1 MRPPLHTLKGWMA
14 TIISLWMAVL
24 ACLMGCA
31 LPALADS
38 HAIHTSA
45 ARTIVAETVAGTSAV
60 TSAGGPAKRGEPEP
74 MADMEC
80 CHHSGGQ
87 APTKPGDG
95 KPVPGGTMSCCPLE
109 ITIAPK
115 WEPAALS
122 LATRSFATTQDFVLA
137 CDGDLVGIRFFHSV
151 EVVPPVWHS
160 GRDTLLKTR
169 LLRI

>member
-24 ACLMGCA
+24 ACFMGCA

-38 HAIHTSA
+38 HAIRTSA
-45 ARTIVAETVAGTSAV
+45 IRKTVAGTS
-60 TSAGGPAKRGEPEP
+60 TGSLAKRGEQGA
-74 MADMEC
+74 MADMPC
-80 CHHSGGQ
+80 CHHSGGK

-95 KPVPGGTMSCCPLE
+95 KPVPGGRMSCCPLE

-122 LATRSFATTQDFVLA
+122 FATTSFATTQDFVLA
-137 CDGDLVGIRFFHSV
+137 SDGDLVGIRFYHSL
-151 EVVPPVWHS
+151 EVVPAVWHS

>member
-1 MRPPLHTLKGWMA
+1 MA

-38 HAIHTSA
+38 HAIRASA
-45 ARTIVAETVAGTSAV
+45 IRTTVAETVAGASTG
-60 TSAGGPAKRGEPEP
+60 TSAGSPAKRDEPEP

-80 CHHSGGQ
+80 CHHSGGK
-87 APTKPGDG
+87 APARPSDRKPGDG
-95 KPVPGGTMSCCPLE
+95 KSVPGGRMSCCPLE

-122 LATRSFATTQDFVLA
+122 FVATWDLVLA
-137 CDGDLVGIRFFHSV
+137 SHGDLVGIRFYHSV
-151 EVVPPVWHS
+151 EVVPPVQHG

>member
-1 MRPPLHTLKGWMA
+1 MRSPLRTFEGWMA

-38 HAIHTSA
+38 HASHTSA
-45 ARTIVAETVAGTSAV
+45 IRRMAETVAGA
-60 TSAGGPAKRGEPEP
+60 SAGSLAKRGEQET
-74 MADMEC
+74 MGEMEC
-80 CHHSGGQ
+80 CHHPGGK
-87 APTKPGDG
+87 APVKPGDG
-95 KPVPGGTMSCCPLE
+95 KPVPGGRMSCCPLE
-109 ITIAPK
+109 VTIAPK
-115 WEPAALS
+115 WDPAALS
-122 LATRSFATTQDFVLA
+122 FAPTSFATGQDFVVA
-137 CDGDLVGIRFFHSV
+137 ADGDLVGIRFYHSL